1 MITDICRECSSKKT
15 IDLLDILEK
24 IISKPIE
31 QKKIMNGDLSSKM
44 KWGDNEF
51 TDIHKAVEGLISIF
65 CARVCQHPASI
76 TIRTYHIIVKHLEMA
91 YNNLDVFG
99 HCGYTRKI
107 IFQLFMKL
115 RANGKFHLGVEEERG
130 AAVHFS
136 PYLICRSPM
145 KV

>member
-1 MITDICRECSSKKT
+1 
-15 IDLLDILEK
+15 
-24 IISKPIE
+24 
-31 QKKIMNGDLSSKM
+31 
-44 KWGDNEF
+44 
-51 TDIHKAVEGLISIF
+51 
-65 CARVCQHPASI
+65 
-76 TIRTYHIIVKHLEMA
+76 MA

-145 KV
+145 KVWKVKVNKGVGFFQSSNIS